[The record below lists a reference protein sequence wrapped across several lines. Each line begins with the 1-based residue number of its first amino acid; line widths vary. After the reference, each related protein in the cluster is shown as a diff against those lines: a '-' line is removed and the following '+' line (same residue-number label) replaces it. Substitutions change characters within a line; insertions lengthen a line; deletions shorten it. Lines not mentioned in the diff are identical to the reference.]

1 MCHYEVC
8 IIDTYLKVCGTC
20 PLLIAAEQGN
30 MAIAKMCRHS
40 PRADLNVANKDD
52 KTALMLAV
60 EKGDTNILSTLLS
73 GDDVEERMDIH
84 KRDVREQN
92 ILTSVSIA

>member
-1 MCHYEVC
+1 M
-8 IIDTYLKVCGTC
+8 C

-60 EKGDTNILSTLLS
+60 ERGDTDMLNTLLS
-73 GDDVEERMDIH
+73 GDDVEERMNIH
-84 KRDVREQN
+84 KRDVCEQN
-92 ILTSVSIA
+92 ITLNCVPIT